1 VKAAGRLES
10 EVFDSERK
18 ESHQTLN
25 FYVSVTVA
33 LIRALPLICGAK
45 NRPSIAIIKRELIK
59 LIPPD

>member
-18 ESHQTLN
+18 EGQQTN
-25 FYVSVTVA
+25 FYIRVTVA
-33 LIRALPLICGAK
+33 LIRALPLVCGAK
-45 NRPSIAIIKRELIK
+45 NRPSVAIIKRELIK